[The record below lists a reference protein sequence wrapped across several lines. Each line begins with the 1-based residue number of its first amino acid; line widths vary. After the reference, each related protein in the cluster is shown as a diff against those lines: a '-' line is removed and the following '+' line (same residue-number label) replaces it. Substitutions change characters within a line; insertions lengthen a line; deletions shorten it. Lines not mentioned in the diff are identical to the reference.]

1 MENIQEIFNRVQE
14 TKRKQ
19 KEIKSAYRDAL
30 ANSEEHKKISEEIKT
45 LKERKK
51 KIEEMIKSDF
61 NSEFAKLDG
70 LKLDIETDNILLSD
84 LALNTYAKGE
94 KIEIKDQ
101 YENQYEPVF
110 SVRFKKAKEFHEVDQ
125 DILQR

>member
-1 MENIQEIFNRVQE
+1 MDIQEIFNRIQE
-14 TKRKQ
+14 AKKQ
-19 KEIKSAYRDAL
+19 QREIKSAYRDAL
-30 ANSEEHKKISEEIKT
+30 ANSEEYKKASEEIKI
-45 LKERKK
+45 LKEKKK
-51 KIEEMIKSDF
+51 KIEETIKADF

-110 SVRFKKAKEFHEVDQ
+110 SVRFRKAKEFHEVDQ